1 MCACLGLQSFLFG
14 IRDVEEEEGPALF
27 GKTMKENR
35 EIAEREENASFC
47 DREVEDLIRDRR
59 TGGKD
64 LYNRLL

>member
-1 MCACLGLQSFLFG
+1 MCVSGVTALLVQNQGCGRGGRVSPPW
-14 IRDVEEEEGPALF
+14 ENKEGD
-27 GKTMKENR
+27 R

-47 DREVEDLIRDRR
+47 DREVEDLMRDPR